1 MARFRRM
8 IVVVIVVIVA
18 VAPPRDL
25 IVTTQTFFATPRDLI
40 VTTQTFF
47 ATPPDLSLTTQHFS
61 QLSPATSLR
70 AMKRQSSYVLA
81 SAHACNDVRCLDAR
95 CDCSEI
101 QPNQINTTFRTACKA
116 YPAARLSM
124 LVHIFTNTLSY
135 VFW

>member
-8 IVVVIVVIVA
+8 IVVIVVVA

-40 VTTQTFF
+40 VTTQ
-47 ATPPDLSLTTQHFS
+47 HFS

-70 AMKRQSSYVLA
+70 AVKRQSSYVLA

-124 LVHIFTNTLSY
+124 LGYSVEKNIRLT
-135 VFW
+135 VF